1 MKFLGYNIMA
11 ISFLAFSGWIAYVG
25 GQWGWPAVAAFIL
38 SVVPSA
44 EQPIKE
50 NKSQLTED
58 ERSLIDELK
67 KSFKNEN
74 DKK

>member
-1 MKFLGYNIMA
+1 MA

-38 SVVPSA
+38 SVVPST